1 MEVIDTIKL
10 NLKNSVVD
18 LQMSEQFLDAI
29 RKAYNL
35 SASDVVTEKHI
46 KLFLVGAMKN
56 ALSGD
61 VNVSI

>member
-18 LQMSEQFLDAI
+18 LQMSEQFLDAV
-29 RKAYNL
+29 RKAHKL
-35 SASDVVTEKHI
+35 SLTDTVTEKHI
-46 KLFLVGAMKN
+46 KQFLVEAMKN

-61 VNVSI
+61 TNVSI